1 LKGRFALARE
11 LNSKPSV
18 TRLPQLSLALALA
31 GVLTGGVLQAQNSQ
45 EPTPGPALT
54 FKSGVDLV
62 SVSVVVKDQKGRPV
76 TGLSRKNFELFDSGR
91 LREIADFRSEA
102 GTISV
107 AVLLDTSGSMH
118 ISGKWD
124 SALDAVKKIA
134 GELERASDHS
144 ALFTFDNQLH
154 VVQPF
159 STSPSKLVDALSR
172 VQPWGSTAMFDA
184 IAETSKRLEAEGV
197 ARRAIIVIT
206 DGLDNRSRL
215 DATDVSATASA
226 IDVPVYSFVVSSSLD
241 RQSDEAAAESG
252 ALTPSR
258 GTLDDLSRWTGG
270 ASFVSSTPMER
281 ASAVKQ
287 IITELR
293 HQYVMT
299 FESGSPAGWHP
310 LLVRVRES
318 NNLVVRA
325 RSGYMAGPRAGGR
338 S

>member
-1 LKGRFALARE
+1 MRLAPLPLVFALVGAF
-11 LNSKPSV
+11 
-18 TRLPQLSLALALA
+18 
-31 GVLTGGVLQAQNSQ
+31 TGGAPAPQNGQEASQ
-45 EPTPGPALT
+45 TPSLT

-76 TGLSRKNFELFDSGR
+76 TGLSRKNFELFDAGR
-91 LREIADFRSEA
+91 LREISDFRSDA
-102 GTISV
+102 SAVSV

-118 ISGKWD
+118 ISGKWE
-124 SALDAVKKIA
+124 SARDAVAKIA
-134 GELERASDHS
+134 GELETASDHI
-144 ALFTFDNQLH
+144 ALFAFDNQLH

-159 STSPSKLVDALSR
+159 TTLPSKVVDALGK

-184 IAETSKRLEAEGV
+184 IAETSKRLEAQGG

-241 RQSDEAAAESG
+241 RSNEEAASESG

-270 ASFVSSTPMER
+270 ASFVSTTPMER
-281 ASAVKQ
+281 ASAVKK
-287 IITELR
+287 IVTELR

-299 FESGSPAGWHP
+299 FESGAPAGWHS
-310 LLVRVRES
+310 LLVRVREG
-318 NNLVVRA
+318 NNLVVRT
-325 RSGYMAGPRAGGR
+325 RSGYMAGPRASGR

>member
-1 LKGRFALARE
+1 MTRFAAISLVLVLGGA
-11 LNSKPSV
+11 
-18 TRLPQLSLALALA
+18 LSSESLL
-31 GVLTGGVLQAQNSQ
+31 GQSSQ
-45 EPTPGPALT
+45 EPAGPGLT

-76 TGLSRKNFELFDSGR
+76 TGLSRKSFELFDSGR
-91 LREIADFRSEA
+91 LREIADFRSDLSSV
-102 GTISV
+102 SV
-107 AVLLDTSGSMH
+107 AVVLDTSGSMH
-118 ISGKWD
+118 IGGKWEK
-124 SALDAVKKIA
+124 AREAVTKIA
-134 GELERASDHS
+134 GELERGRDHI
-144 ALFTFDNQLH
+144 ALFAFDNQLH

-159 STSPSKLVDALSR
+159 TTSPSEVLVALNK

-184 IAETSKRLEAEGV
+184 IAETSKRLEAEG
-197 ARRAIIVIT
+197 ASRRAIIVIT
-206 DGLDNRSRL
+206 DGLDNRSKL

-226 IDVPVYSFVVSSSLD
+226 IDVPVYSFVVSSPLE
-241 RQSDEAAAESG
+241 RQSEDAAAETG

-270 ASFVSSTPMER
+270 ASFVSTTPLETTT
-281 ASAVKQ
+281 AVKQ
-287 IITELR
+287 IVTELR

-318 NNLVVRA
+318 NNFVVRT
-325 RSGYMAGPRAGGR
+325 RSGYIAGPRWSGR

>member
-1 LKGRFALARE
+1 MTRLAALVLAFALGGAF
-11 LNSKPSV
+11 PGASV
-18 TRLPQLSLALALA
+18 S
-31 GVLTGGVLQAQNSQ
+31 GQNSQ
-45 EPTPGPALT
+45 ETPAGPGLT

-76 TGLSRKNFELFDSGR
+76 TGLSRKNFELFDAGR
-91 LREIADFRSEA
+91 PREIADFRAEA
-102 GTISV
+102 SSVSV
-107 AVLLDTSGSMH
+107 AVVLDTSGSMH
-118 ISGKWD
+118 ISGKWN
-124 SALDAVKKIA
+124 SARDAVAKIA
-134 GELERASDHS
+134 SELERGRDRI
-144 ALFTFDNQLH
+144 ALFAFDNQLH
-154 VVQPF
+154 VLQPF
-159 STSPSKLVDALSR
+159 TTSPSDVLDALAK

-184 IAETSKRLEAEGV
+184 ISETSKRLEADGT
-197 ARRAIIVIT
+197 ARRAIVVIT

-226 IDVPVYSFVVSSSLD
+226 IDVPVYSFVVSSPLD
-241 RQSDEAAAESG
+241 RLNDETAAESG
-252 ALTPSR
+252 TLTPSR

-270 ASFVSSTPMER
+270 ASFVSGTPMET

-318 NNLVVRA
+318 NNFVVRT
-325 RSGYMAGPRAGGR
+325 RSGYIAGPRWSGR

>member
-1 LKGRFALARE
+1 VTRLAPLALVFALAG
-11 LNSKPSV
+11 
-18 TRLPQLSLALALA
+18 AI
-31 GVLTGGVLQAQNSQ
+31 TGAVPAAQNGQ
-45 EPTPGPALT
+45 DTPRQPGLT

-76 TGLSRKNFELFDSGR
+76 TGLSRKNFELFDAGR
-91 LREIADFRSEA
+91 LREISDFRSDSSA
-102 GTISV
+102 VSV
-107 AVLLDTSGSMH
+107 AVLLDTSGSMR
-118 ISGKWD
+118 ISGKWE
-124 SALDAVKKIA
+124 SARDAVAKIV
-134 GELERASDHS
+134 GELDRGRDHI

-159 STSPSKLVDALSR
+159 TTSPSDVVGALNK

-184 IAETSKRLEAEGV
+184 IAETSKRLEAEGG
-197 ARRAIIVIT
+197 ARRAIVIIT
-206 DGLDNRSRL
+206 DGLDNRSKL

-226 IDVPVYSFVVSSSLD
+226 IDVPVYSFVVSSALD
-241 RQSDEAAAESG
+241 RPEEVLSESG

-270 ASFVSSTPMER
+270 ASFVSTTPIER

-287 IITELR
+287 IVTELR

-299 FESGSPAGWHP
+299 FESGAPAGWHP
-310 LLVRVRES
+310 LLVRVREA
-318 NNLVVRA
+318 NNLVVRT
-325 RSGYMAGPRAGGR
+325 RSGYMAGPRASGR

>member
-1 LKGRFALARE
+1 LNSKADVTRLAPLPLVFALA
-11 LNSKPSV
+11 
-18 TRLPQLSLALALA
+18 
-31 GVLTGGVLQAQNSQ
+31 GFLTGAVAASQNNQ
-45 EPTPGPALT
+45 DTPPQPSLT

-76 TGLSRKNFELFDSGR
+76 TGLSRKNFELFDAGR
-91 LREIADFRSEA
+91 LREISDFRAEA
-102 GTISV
+102 SAVSV

-124 SALDAVKKIA
+124 SARDAVSKIA
-134 GELERASDHS
+134 GELERGRDHI

-159 STSPSKLVDALSR
+159 TTSPSEVVGALNK

-184 IAETSKRLEAEGV
+184 IAETSKRLEAEG
-197 ARRAIIVIT
+197 ASRRAIVIIT
-206 DGLDNRSRL
+206 DGLDNRSKL

-226 IDVPVYSFVVSSSLD
+226 IDVPVYSFVVSSALD
-241 RQSDEAAAESG
+241 RPEEVASESG

-270 ASFVSSTPMER
+270 ASFVSTTPMER

-287 IITELR
+287 IVTELR

-310 LLVRVRES
+310 LLVRVREG
-318 NNLVVRA
+318 NNLVVRT
-325 RSGYMAGPRAGGR
+325 RSGYMAGPRATGR

>member
-1 LKGRFALARE
+1 MAAF
-11 LNSKPSV
+11 
-18 TRLPQLSLALALA
+18 
-31 GVLTGGVLQAQNSQ
+31 TGGVPQSQNGQ
-45 EPTPGPALT
+45 ESPTGPGLT

-76 TGLSRKNFELFDSGR
+76 TGLSRKSFELFDAGR
-91 LREIADFRSEA
+91 PRQIEDFRSEA
-102 GTISV
+102 SDVSV

-124 SALDAVKKIA
+124 RAREAVIKIA
-134 GELERASDHS
+134 GELEKGRDHI
-144 ALFTFDNQLH
+144 ALFSFDNQLH

-159 STSPSKLVDALSR
+159 TTSPSEVVNALNR
-172 VQPWGSTAMFDA
+172 VRPWGSTAMFDA
-184 IAETSKRLEAEGV
+184 IAETSRQLEAQGA
-197 ARRAIIVIT
+197 ARRAIVVIT
-206 DGLDNRSRL
+206 DGLDNRSKL
-215 DATDVSATASA
+215 DATDVSATASS
-226 IDVPVYSFVVSSSLD
+226 IDVPVYSFVVSSPVDHLND
-241 RQSDEAAAESG
+241 DVAAESG

-270 ASFVSSTPMER
+270 ASFVTTSAME
-281 ASAVKQ
+281 ATMAVKQ

-310 LLVRVRES
+310 LLVRVREG
-318 NNLVVRA
+318 NNFVVRT
-325 RSGYMAGPRAGGR
+325 RSGYMAGPHASSR

>member
-1 LKGRFALARE
+1 MTRLAPISLVFALAGA
-11 LNSKPSV
+11 LSAAV
-18 TRLPQLSLALALA
+18 PQ
-31 GVLTGGVLQAQNSQ
+31 TQNSQ
-45 EPTPGPALT
+45 DAPAQPGLT

-76 TGLSRKNFELFDSGR
+76 TGLSRKNFELFDAGR
-91 LREIADFRSEA
+91 LRPIEDFRSEA
-102 GTISV
+102 SDVSV
-107 AVLLDTSGSMH
+107 AVVLDTSGSMH
-118 ISGKWD
+118 ISGKWN
-124 SALDAVKKIA
+124 SARDAVIKIA
-134 GELERASDHS
+134 SELEKGRDHI
-144 ALFTFDNQLH
+144 ALFSFDNQLH

-159 STSPSKLVDALSR
+159 TTSPSEVVDALAR

-184 IAETSKRLEAEGV
+184 IAETSKRLEAQG
-197 ARRAIIVIT
+197 ATRRAIVVIT
-206 DGLDNRSRL
+206 DGLDNRSKL

-226 IDVPVYSFVVSSSLD
+226 IDVPVYSFVVSTPLD
-241 RQSDEAAAESG
+241 HLNDDVAAESG

-270 ASFVSSTPMER
+270 ASFVSTTPMDT
-281 ASAVKQ
+281 AVAVRQ

-310 LLVRVRES
+310 LLVRVREG
-318 NNLVVRA
+318 NNFVVRT
-325 RSGYMAGPRAGGR
+325 RSGYMAGPHASGR